1 MQKPSWADC
10 LPSTSMALF
19 HGVPH
24 HFHLYHLPWFTSL
37 GPNLPGLHVYSRIAG
52 GGVKYGRPVL
62 IFRKEDD
69 SLYRFFHWLAAASSL
84 DVSIGCQLIVLF
96 VGAPPLVPDDHLG
109 NIL

>member
-1 MQKPSWADC
+1 
-10 LPSTSMALF
+10 MALF

-96 VGAPPLVPDDHLG
+96 VGALPG
-109 NIL
+109 A